1 MGVVK
6 TSGIVLK
13 TTKYG
18 ESSLIVTMLTRDF
31 GKISAI
37 ANNVRTKKSALIGG
51 LQLFAYSEIVTYKAK
66 SKNGLYN
73 LNEMNVLE
81 SFSGLR
87 YDLDKMAYASYF
99 AEVALSATGEEAP
112 DEEILRLLLN
122 VLYALD
128 RGLESPEK
136 IKAVFL
142 WRIAAES
149 GFMPLLDGCS
159 KCHSTDICAID
170 VAEGV
175 ALCENCKGEN
185 PGLSTGLAKV
195 INYISSADSKK
206 IFGFSAGDETLAY
219 ISSLGDAY
227 ISAQLD
233 REFKTLEYLKNIKKL
248 GESNNGKTD

>member
-18 ESSLIVTMLTRDF
+18 ESSLIVTILTRDF
-31 GKISAI
+31 GRISAI

-66 SKNGLYN
+66 SKNGLYH

-99 AEVALSATGEEAP
+99 AEVALSATGEESP

-142 WRIAAES
+142 WRLAMES
-149 GFMPLLDGCS
+149 GFMPLLDGCA
-159 KCHSTDICAID
+159 KCHSTKVCAID

-175 ALCENCKGEN
+175 ALCENCRGEN
-185 PGLSTGLAKV
+185 PGLSPGLAKV

-206 IFGFSAGDETLAY
+206 LFSFSAGEESLAY

-233 REFKTLEYLKNIKKL
+233 REFKTLEYLRNIKKL
-248 GESNNGKTD
+248 EAEGNRTP

>member
-37 ANNVRTKKSALIGG
+37 ANNVRTKKSAMIGG

-99 AEVALSATGEEAP
+99 AEVSLAATGEESP

-128 RGLESPEK
+128 RGLESLEK

-142 WRIAAES
+142 WRLAMES
-149 GFMPLLDGCS
+149 GFMPLLEGCS
-159 KCHSTDICAID
+159 KCHSISVAALD
-170 VAEGV
+170 VAQGV
-175 ALCENCKGEN
+175 GLCEDCKGEN
-185 PGLSTGLAKV
+185 PGLSEGMAKV

-206 IFGFSAGDETLAY
+206 IFGFSAGEESLAY

-227 ISAQLD
+227 ISAQFD
-233 REFKTLEYLKNIKKL
+233 REFKTLEYLKNIKML
-248 GESNNGKTD
+248 GDTSNGKTD

>member
-51 LQLFAYSEIVTYKAK
+51 LQLFAYSEVVTYKAK
-66 SKNGLYN
+66 SKSGLYN

-81 SFSGLR
+81 SFQGLR

-99 AEVALSATGEEAP
+99 AEVALSAVSEEEP

-159 KCHSTDICAID
+159 KCHSAEIAAID
-170 VAEGV
+170 VAQGT
-175 ALCENCKGEN
+175 ALCENCRDNN
-185 PGLSTGLAKV
+185 PGISQGMAKV
-195 INYISSADSKK
+195 INYISFADSKK
-206 IFGFSAGDETLAY
+206 IFGFSAGEENLAY

-227 ISAQLD
+227 ISAQFD

-248 GESNNGKTD
+248 GEANNGKTD

>member
-18 ESSLIVTMLTRDF
+18 ESSLIVTILTRDF
-31 GKISAI
+31 GRISAI

-66 SKNGLYN
+66 SKNGLYH

-99 AEVALSATGEEAP
+99 AEVALSATGEESP

-142 WRIAAES
+142 WRLAMES
-149 GFMPLLDGCS
+149 GFMPLLDGCA

-170 VAEGV
+170 VAEGT

-185 PGLSTGLAKV
+185 PGLSPGLAKV

-206 IFGFSAGDETLAY
+206 LFSFSAGEESLAY

-233 REFKTLEYLKNIKKL
+233 REFKTLEYLRNIKKL

>member
-18 ESSLIVTMLTRDF
+18 ESSLIVTILTRDF
-31 GKISAI
+31 GRISAI

-66 SKNGLYN
+66 SKNGLYH

-99 AEVALSATGEEAP
+99 AEVALAATGEESP

-142 WRIAAES
+142 WRLAMES
-149 GFMPLLDGCS
+149 GFMPLLDGCA
-159 KCHSTDICAID
+159 KCHSAEICAID

-185 PGLSTGLAKV
+185 PGISPGLAKV

-206 IFGFSAGDETLAY
+206 LFSFSAGEESLAY

-233 REFKTLEYLKNIKKL
+233 REFKTLEYLRNIKKL
-248 GESNNGKTD
+248 EAEGNRTP